1 MVEPFKVSLAEPDN
15 ADAVN
20 DDDDADDDAKKQF
33 LTISGS
39 RLNHIH
45 FWNDL
50 VYQQLF
56 LEAAVHLLLLSLLY
70 LCKAISF
77 ILF

>member
-1 MVEPFKVSLAEPDN
+1 VVEPFKVSLAEPDN

-45 FWNDL
+45 F
-50 VYQQLF
+50 
-56 LEAAVHLLLLSLLY
+56 
-70 LCKAISF
+70 
-77 ILF
+77 

>member
-20 DDDDADDDAKKQF
+20 DDDDADADDADDADDDAKKQF

-45 FWNDL
+45 F
-50 VYQQLF
+50 
-56 LEAAVHLLLLSLLY
+56 
-70 LCKAISF
+70 
-77 ILF
+77 